1 MNNSFSAI
9 LLILLGLGTAPF
21 GSRYK
26 GVCFFSKESICTF
39 RVNDVVAVGP
49 ESFYATNWFYSRTK
63 RMQQLETLVAQLDW
77 SNLVFYDNGQSKTA
91 ASGFMM
97 ANGVN
102 ISPDKK

>member
-1 MNNSFSAI
+1 MDQ
-9 LLILLGLGTAPF
+9 GLPHLDEDT
-21 GSRYK
+21 R
-26 GVCFFSKESICTF
+26 VCFSFIKKKKNICTF

-77 SNLVFYDNGQSKTA
+77 SNLVFYDNGHSKTA